1 MSEWFKVHPWK
12 GCVGASPPGV
22 RIPIFPICPDALHS
36 AARKPR
42 QIRKEAA
49 VFGLQW
55 CRRLSGLFFT
65 LFTLGLE

>member
-49 VFGLQW
+49 VFGL
-55 CRRLSGLFFT
+55 
-65 LFTLGLE
+65 